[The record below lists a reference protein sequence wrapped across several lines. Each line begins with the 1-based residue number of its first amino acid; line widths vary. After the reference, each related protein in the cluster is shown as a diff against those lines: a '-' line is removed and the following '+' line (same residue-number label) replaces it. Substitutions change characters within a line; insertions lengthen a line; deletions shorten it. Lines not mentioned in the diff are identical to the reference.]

1 MIQKVCPK
9 CKYPLEMQS
18 AGQYRCEN
26 CKTTYI
32 MEKPE
37 EKKEE
42 GNSTLYFFN
51 LFGEPYNMALIS
63 DRKKMRIVLV
73 IMGFFKIEEN
83 KKYFDM
89 FEKVNIGHDNVFEL
103 LNAIKLFSSTKI
115 PRGLKEKN

>member
-63 DRKKMRIVLV
+63 DRKKIRNILV

-89 FEKVNIGHDNVFEL
+89 FEKRSIGHDNVFEL

-115 PRGLKEKN
+115 PRGLKEEN

>member
-1 MIQKVCPK
+1 MKTKICPR
-9 CKYPLEMQS
+9 CKYPLKMQS

-63 DRKKMRIVLV
+63 DRKKMRNILV

-115 PRGLKEKN
+115 PRGLKEEN

>member
-32 MEKPE
+32 MGKPE

-51 LFGEPYNMALIS
+51 LFGKSYNMVVIS
-63 DRKKMRIVLV
+63 ARMEMRIILAR
-73 IMGFFKIEEN
+73 MGFFKIEEN

-89 FEKVNIGHDNVFEL
+89 FEKVNIGRDNVFEL

-115 PRGLKEKN
+115 PRGLKEEN

>member
-1 MIQKVCPK
+1 MKTKICPR

-32 MEKPE
+32 MGKPK

-42 GNSTLYFFN
+42 GISTIYFFN
-51 LFGEPYNMALIS
+51 LFGKSYNMTVIS
-63 DRKKMRIVLV
+63 DRMEMRIILAR
-73 IMGFFKIEEN
+73 MGFFKTEEN

-89 FEKVNIGHDNVFEL
+89 FEKRSIGHDNVFEL
-103 LNAIKLFSSTKI
+103 LNAIKLFSSAKI
-115 PRGLKEKN
+115 PRGLKEEN